1 MSASLRIFFCKP
13 LDKPSDIVYYYSNT
27 EDIQRRKHYREL
39 EHG

>member
-1 MSASLRIFFCKP
+1 MSVVYGHFFCKP
-13 LDKPSDIVYYYSNT
+13 LDKLSDIVYYYSNT